1 MKSKVLKIA
10 AAALAV
16 LMMAV
21 CFASCA
27 NNKKEDVSSA
37 HKTESVLQKADV
49 NVAVLKGP
57 TAIGMLKLMSDTK
70 NEFAKNNY
78 NFKVFTDPTLVVPE
92 VIKGNVDIAA
102 VPTNVAANLYHKTN
116 KGVSVIAVNTL
127 GVLSIVTNG
136 ESVSSIADL
145 KGKTIYATGKG
156 ATPEYALN
164 YILEKNGLEVGKDV
178 KVEYKGEH
186 SELAALVT
194 AGEAKIAMLP
204 QPFVTTVTTANENVH
219 VALDLSAEW
228 KKVAEVKDSE
238 LVMGC
243 IIVRNEFL
251 EKNKAAVNTFLNE
264 YKHSTEY
271 ANDKH
276 EKTGEL
282 SAEFEILPAAVVTK
296 AIPSCNI
303 VFMRNEEMKTN
314 VSAYLKTLL
323 DANPQ
328 SIGGALPEEAFY
340 YVQK

>member
-10 AAALAV
+10 AAMLSL
-16 LMMAV
+16 LMMFS
-21 CFASCA
+21 CFAACA
-27 NNKKEDVSSA
+27 DNKKDDASSQPSSQYTA
-37 HKTESVLQKADV
+37 PNVDT
-49 NVAVLKGP
+49 NVAILKGP

-70 NEFAKNNY
+70 NGSAKNNY
-78 NFKVFTDPTLVVPE
+78 NFEVFTDPTLVVPE

-178 KVEYKGEH
+178 TVEYKGEH

-204 QPFVTTVTTANENVH
+204 QPFVTTVTNANENVR

-228 KKVAEVKDSE
+228 KKISEVKDTE

-251 EKNKAAVNTFLNE
+251 EKHKDAVNTFLNE
-264 YKHSTEY
+264 YSHSTEY
-271 ANDKH
+271 ANEKH
-276 EKTGEL
+276 DKTGDL
-282 SAEFEILPAAVVTK
+282 SAEFDILPAAVVTK

-303 VFMRNEEMKTN
+303 VFMRDDNMKTN
-314 VSAYLKTLL
+314 VSAYLKTLY

-328 SIGGALPEEAFY
+328 SIGGALPDDAFY

>member
-10 AAALAV
+10 AAMLSL
-16 LMMAV
+16 LMMV
-21 CFASCA
+21 TCFASCA
-27 NNKKEDVSSA
+27 DNKKDDTTSQPSSQYVA
-37 HKTESVLQKADV
+37 PNVDT

-70 NEFAKNNY
+70 AGTAKNNY

-92 VIKGNVDIAA
+92 VVKGNIDIAA

-164 YILEKNGLEVGKDV
+164 YILEKNGLEIGKDV

-204 QPFVTTVTTANENVH
+204 QPFVTTVTTANENVR

-228 KKVAEVKDSE
+228 KKIAEVKDSE

-264 YKHSTEY
+264 YKHSTTY
-271 ANDKH
+271 ANEKH
-276 EKTGEL
+276 DKTGEL
-282 SAEFEILPAAVVTK
+282 SAEFEILPAAVVTN
-296 AIPSCNI
+296 AIPNCNI
-303 VFMRNEEMKTN
+303 VFMRDDEMKTN
-314 VSAYLKTLL
+314 VSAYLKTLF
-323 DANPQ
+323 DANPK

>member
-1 MKSKVLKIA
+1 MKSRILKIA
-10 AAALAV
+10 AASLAV
-16 LMMAV
+16 IMMV
-21 CFASCA
+21 FCLASCA
-27 NNKKEDVSSA
+27 DNKTNSSTPS
-37 HKTESVLQKADV
+37 TETPVAVDI

-57 TAIGMLKLMSDTK
+57 TAIGMLKLMSDAK
-70 NEFAKNNY
+70 NEVAHNNY
-78 NFKVFTDPTLVVPE
+78 SFEVFTDPSLVVPE
-92 VIKGNVDIAA
+92 VVKGNIDIAA
-102 VPTNVAANLYHKTN
+102 VPTNVAATLYQKTE

-178 KVEYKGEH
+178 FIEYKGEH
-186 SELAALVT
+186 SELATLV
-194 AGEAKIAMLP
+194 ASGEVKIAMLP
-204 QPFVTTVTTANENVH
+204 QPFVTTVTTANENVRI
-219 VALDLSAEW
+219 ALDLSDEW
-228 KKVAEVKDSE
+228 AKISQVDGGQ

-251 EKNKAAVNTFLNE
+251 ENNKTAVNTFLNE

-271 ANDKH
+271 ANEKH
-276 EKTGEL
+276 DKTGEL
-282 SAEFEILPAAVVTK
+282 SAEFGILDATVVTN

-303 VFMRNEEMKTN
+303 VFMRDEEMKTN
-314 VSAYLKTLL
+314 VSAYLQTLY

-328 SIGGALPEEAFY
+328 SIGGSLPDEAFY
-340 YVQK
+340 YVKK

>member
-1 MKSKVLKIA
+1 MKSRALKFA
-10 AAALAV
+10 AAMLCAI
-16 LMMAV
+16 MMVA
-21 CFASCA
+21 CTASCA
-27 NNKKEDVSSA
+27 SNKENVSSMP
-37 HKTESVLQKADV
+37 KTESTDTAIDI

-57 TAIGMLKLMSDTK
+57 TAIGMLKLMSDNK
-70 NEFAKNNY
+70 NDYTTHNY
-78 NFKVFTDPTLVVPE
+78 NFSVYTDPTLVVPE
-92 VIKGNVDIAA
+92 VVKGNIDIAA

-178 KVEYKGEH
+178 TVEYKGEH
-186 SELAALVT
+186 SELATLVA
-194 AGEAKIAMLP
+194 AGEVKIAMLP
-204 QPFVTTVTTANENVH
+204 QPFVTTVTTANEDVRI
-219 VALDLSAEW
+219 ALDLSDEW
-228 KKVAEVKDSE
+228 KKIAEVEDSE

-251 EKNKAAVNTFLNE
+251 EKNKQAVNTFLNE
-264 YKHSTEY
+264 YSHSTEY
-271 ANDKH
+271 ANEKYD
-276 EKTGEL
+276 KTGSL
-282 SAEFEILPAAVVTK
+282 AAEFEIMDAAVVTQ
-296 AIPSCNI
+296 AIPNCNI
-303 VFMRNEEMKTN
+303 VFMRDDKMKTN
-314 VSAYLKTLL
+314 VSAYLKTLF

-328 SIGGALPEEAFY
+328 SIGGALPDEDFY

>member
-1 MKSKVLKIA
+1 MKSKILKIA
-10 AAALAV
+10 AAMLSVVMIVAS
-16 LMMAV
+16 
-21 CFASCA
+21 FASCA
-27 NNKKEDVSSA
+27 DNKKVNSSS
-37 HKTESVLQKADV
+37 SVTPVKPNPAV
-49 NVAVLKGP
+49 NINVAVLKGP
-57 TAIGMLKLMSDTK
+57 TAIGMLKLMDDTK
-70 NEFAKNNY
+70 NGFAKHNY
-78 NFKVFTDPTLVVPE
+78 NFSVFTDPTLVVPE
-92 VIKGNVDIAA
+92 VVKGNVDIAA

-164 YILEKNGLEVGKDV
+164 YILEKNGLEIGKDV

-204 QPFVTTVTTANENVH
+204 QPFVTTVTNANKDVR
-219 VALDLSAEW
+219 VALDLSEEW
-228 KKVAEVKDSE
+228 KKISEVKDTE

-243 IIVRNEFL
+243 IVVRNEFL
-251 EKNKAAVNTFLNE
+251 KKNPGAVDTFLNE
-264 YKHSTEY
+264 YSHSTEY
-271 ANDKH
+271 ANEKH
-276 EKTGEL
+276 DKTGEL
-282 SAEFEILPAAVVTK
+282 SAKFDILPAAVVTL
-296 AIPSCNI
+296 AIPRCNI
-303 VFMRNEEMKTN
+303 VFMKNEKMKTN
-314 VSAYLKTLL
+314 VSAYLKTLY
-323 DANPQ
+323 DANPK